1 MNTMLVTPKK
11 LALTFLFALL
21 LFSVFSTPGIARTK
35 QDAIHAFLDKTKQE
49 LGYKNSVQNKTAAVI
64 PTARVIQL
72 APFIDYKL
80 PDNADLYYFFQA
92 HQNSD
97 GGFGNVEGEKSD
109 FNTTIQ
115 ALYGLL
121 GLKTNISILTH
132 WGAVEYLNK
141 TLSEIIYYNQTIG
154 NTTVLI
160 HRTNITSSELLSISN
175 FIKVA
180 NLFSFAWNFNTTL
193 LIKQALDLQ
202 FNNGSYAS
210 LLDAEAAITFLSIF
224 SLTPTDVYGATQY
237 LLSLRK
243 DKKGFSTLHELA
255 PSIITT
261 YKILGLLDN
270 LGYKFDQLEDKADLV
285 KYILD
290 HQDSTGGFFEEGGP
304 VPTIETTYYAV
315 FSLFLLGSLSEL
327 QQKEF
332 IVSEGFVSLPIFLLY
347 LSFFTL
353 VLPIRKRKNKD

>member
-1 MNTMLVTPKK
+1 MHVTNKK
-11 LALTFLFALL
+11 MALTFLFSLL
-21 LFSVFSTPGIARTK
+21 LLSIITTPGVARTK
-35 QDAIHAFLDKTKQE
+35 QDAIHDFIDKTKQD
-49 LGYKNSVQNKTAAVI
+49 LGFKDSVQNKTAAVI

-72 APFIDYKL
+72 ASFINYKL

-97 GGFGNVEGEKSD
+97 GGFGNVEGEESD

-121 GLKTNISILTH
+121 GLRTNVSILIH
-132 WGAVEYLNK
+132 WGAIEYLNE
-141 TLSEIIYYNQTIG
+141 TLSNRIYYNQTIG
-154 NTTVLI
+154 NTTTLV
-160 HRTNITSSELLSISN
+160 HRTNITSSELVSISN

-180 NLFSFAWNFNTTL
+180 NVFSFAWNFNTTL

-202 FNNGSYAS
+202 FKNGSYAS
-210 LLDAEAAITFLSIF
+210 LLDAEAAITLLDLF

-243 DKKGFSTLHELA
+243 DKSGFSAIHESP
-255 PSIITT
+255 PSIATT
-261 YKILGLLDN
+261 YKILGLLDI
-270 LGYKFDQLEDKADLV
+270 LGFEFDQLENKADLV

-290 HQDSTGGFFEEGGP
+290 HQDSTGGFFEEE
-304 VPTIETTYYAV
+304 VPTPTIKTTYYAII
-315 FSLFLLGSLSEL
+315 SLFLLDSLSEL

-332 IVSEGFVSLPIFLLY
+332 IVSEGFVSLQLSILYFLPILFIPL
-347 LSFFTL
+347 
-353 VLPIRKRKNKD
+353 IRKRKNKD